1 MWVLSSISSA
11 SNTIQ
16 ISCQS
21 LKIVADLLFDMLLPG
36 KQCLPLQ
43 SWLTQEYTW
52 NFSNALSNNLIIIT
66 LVEFQWADNFS
77 TSAIL
82 FMVLTHISAS
92 AELITISF
100 TMFLSHCIT
109 VFYIL

>member
-43 SWLTQEYTW
+43 AMVDTG
-52 NFSNALSNNLIIIT
+52 IH
-66 LVEFQWADNFS
+66 VELFQCS
-77 TSAIL
+77 L
-82 FMVLTHISAS
+82 Q
-92 AELITISF
+92 
-100 TMFLSHCIT
+100 
-109 VFYIL
+109 